1 MLQVPLGT
9 EYLGFKF
16 QVSGFRFQFSS
27 FDFQTCK
34 VFEDLTGFFS
44 AKVNRIKFFKGIEF
58 QKALLGHAG
67 PVYLKGVEIEFFEL
81 PQSLAGPEIV
91 DDLCKKPHSLSYH

>member
-1 MLQVPLGT
+1 MGFQ
-9 EYLGFKF
+9 GFKF
-16 QVSGFRFQFSS
+16 QVSGFK
-27 FDFQTCK
+27 FQTYK
-34 VFEDLTGFFS
+34 VFEDLRGFFS
-44 AKVNRIKFFKGIEF
+44 TKVNRIKFFKGIEF

-91 DDLCKKPHSLSYH
+91 DDLCKIPHSLSYH